1 MRRIQEAFL
10 TDCYAGGRNEAFCVG
25 ITPIREWR
33 DFDLAGAYSTG
44 LVDLPL
50 IDFENP
56 QPSLNVADYLGHVAG
71 YALVEFEHPPKTR
84 FPVFAVSRGG
94 KGLIFPLK
102 GTAYTMCYGAAF
114 SVPMRIR
121 RWASRRRSSRML
133 RWPTGSRKT
142 ATRPSTRSRVAPS
155 HRSWSWGLPPRPTL

>member
-1 MRRIQEAFL
+1 M
-10 TDCYAGGRNEAFCVG
+10 
-25 ITPIREWR
+25 
-33 DFDLAGAYSTG
+33 AGAYSTG

-102 GTAYTMCYGAAF
+102 GTAYA
-114 SVPMRIR
+114 
-121 RWASRRRSSRML
+121 
-133 RWPTGSRKT
+133 T
-142 ATRPSTRSRVAPS
+142 APEIRVAKDL
-155 HRSWSWGLPPRPTL
+155 G